1 MITGRTM
8 VAGVVGQP
16 VAQSLSPILHNA
28 WLAAAGID
36 GIYVSFAPQIDGFA
50 RFAEGLRGGAIRGVN
65 VTAPFKEAALKA
77 ATRATERAEQ
87 AGAANV
93 LLFEPD
99 GRILADNTDGL
110 GLLGAFAVQAPQWDA
125 KAGPVAV
132 IGAGGAA
139 RGAVAA
145 LLNQGAPKVFVI
157 NRTLRKAEL
166 LARSLGPAV
175 SALPLSHAAGVIGSV
190 TAVINATAAGL
201 NGEGDLDLPLAMTAE
216 TTVVMDMVYK
226 PLETALLRQARALGR
241 PTVDGLEMLLRQAE
255 PAFALFFG
263 QLPPREVD
271 VRALAIKA
279 LEP

>member
-36 GIYVSFAPQIDGFA
+36 GIYVSFAPQINGFA

-145 LLNQGAPKVFVI
+145 LLNQGAPRVFVI

-201 NGEGDLDLPLAMTAE
+201 NGEHDLDLPLALTAE

-255 PAFALFFG
+255 PAFSLFFG

-279 LEP
+279 LAT

>member
-36 GIYVSFAPQIDGFA
+36 GIYVSFAPQINGFA

-145 LLNQGAPKVFVI
+145 LLNQGAPRVFVI

-201 NGEGDLDLPLAMTAE
+201 NGEHDLDLPLALTAE

-279 LEP
+279 LET

>member
-28 WLAAAGID
+28 WLAAAGVD
-36 GIYVSFAPQIDGFA
+36 GIYVSFAPRIDGFA

-201 NGEGDLDLPLAMTAE
+201 NGEHDLDLPLALTAK

-255 PAFALFFG
+255 PAFSLFFG

-279 LEP
+279 LET

>member
-36 GIYVSFAPQIDGFA
+36 GIYVSFAPQINGFA

-201 NGEGDLDLPLAMTAE
+201 NGEHDLDLPLALTAE

-255 PAFALFFG
+255 PAFSLFFG

-279 LEP
+279 LET